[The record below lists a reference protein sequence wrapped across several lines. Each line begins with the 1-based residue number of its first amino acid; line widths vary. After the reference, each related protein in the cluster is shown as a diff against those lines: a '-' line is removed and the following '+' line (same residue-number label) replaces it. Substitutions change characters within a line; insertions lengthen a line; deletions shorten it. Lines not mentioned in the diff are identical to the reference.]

1 MYQSLLNQGY
11 AFQITLCLLSPP
23 AYYVKWKEKCL
34 GKCLICSHIFLIL
47 ICQSSGN
54 NDIRQMTEFSP
65 QLDMLIEK
73 PNFRGKV
80 HVCADGRT
88 MPDGRPR
95 SVSIPNRTLMAHFS
109 AFSTSAGP
117 CGVYKLGKSV
127 SVFFSALDSG
137 ALISCR
143 EDAPMCDNK
152 KRGICA

>member
-1 MYQSLLNQGY
+1 
-11 AFQITLCLLSPP
+11 
-23 AYYVKWKEKCL
+23 
-34 GKCLICSHIFLIL
+34 
-47 ICQSSGN
+47 
-54 NDIRQMTEFSP
+54 MTEFSP

-88 MPDGRPR
+88 MLDGRPR

-117 CGVYKLGKSV
+117 CGVYKLEKSA
-127 SVFFSALDSG
+127 SVVFSALDSG

-143 EDAPMCDNK
+143 EDVPMCDNK
-152 KRGICA
+152 KKEEFLLRSSNERDGSNVADGAVLKPTPYSHSDRVSTKVY

>member
-1 MYQSLLNQGY
+1 
-11 AFQITLCLLSPP
+11 
-23 AYYVKWKEKCL
+23 
-34 GKCLICSHIFLIL
+34 
-47 ICQSSGN
+47 
-54 NDIRQMTEFSP
+54 MTEFSP

-127 SVFFSALDSG
+127 SAFFSALDSG
-137 ALISCR
+137 VLISCG
-143 EDAPMCDNK
+143 EDAPTCDNK
-152 KRGICA
+152 KEEFVLRSSNERDGSNVAFRADVAALKPISYSRSGRASSEVC